1 MLANVDY
8 DRSTALN
15 NLVDS
20 LTRDGD
26 DIWTRENCFRAE
38 ASLSFLNSGVL
49 NKEAENHLLSW
60 ELQADRGNKLLL
72 ADTYAKCSL
81 SLSHS
86 RISLSPLTL
95 SCNHERTPYLSLSYS
110 FIRSA
115 TNAVSLFSLT
125 LSLSVSLFSLT
136 LLLTSAL
143 RQRTISWL
151 KRLIWESQKG
161 GNSASFQQQL
171 KKLRSKPNNLDY
183 FHSNRLDFEVLCKF
197 FTQTDS
203 TRYQG
208 SQTQQNYSHGKF
220 KQR

>member
-95 SCNHERTPYLSLSYS
+95 SCNHERTLYLSLTLS
-110 FIRSA
+110 SA
-115 TNAVSLFSLT
+115 QPRTQSLFS

-136 LLLTSAL
+136 LSLSLSLFSLSPSLSLSLFSLSLSYWPVRCANE
-143 RQRTISWL
+143 RYHDWKGWS
-151 KRLIWESQKG
+151 ESR
-161 GNSASFQQQL
+161 
-171 KKLRSKPNNLDY
+171 KKEGTLPRFNNNLK
-183 FHSNRLDFEVLCKF
+183 NCAAN
-197 FTQTDS
+197 QT
-203 TRYQG
+203 T
-208 SQTQQNYSHGKF
+208 
-220 KQR
+220 